1 MRSNR
6 NDWSV
11 VRLLFCALMN
21 EWINCNVTRLGQISQ
36 HQLAFIEYLCV
47 CIVELIKT
55 TIKQERLFGLQPI
68 YFSDVSLD
76 SLIDCLVCNMSK
88 NSEKCLS
95 QIVKVK
101 GSVCICLMSKRDQK
115 IFRLIWYK
123 AEKSR
128 KSLYLTGWKDHLQP
142 FFFNE
147 NFFSDYFSVD
157 SLIDLTVNRRSC
169 KDFNLNL
176 I

>member
-1 MRSNR
+1 MSSNR

-21 EWINCNVTRLGQISQ
+21 ELINCNFTRLGQISQ
-36 HQLAFIEYLCV
+36 HQLAFIENLCV
-47 CIVELIKT
+47 YIVELIKT

-88 NSEKCLS
+88 NSEKCPS

-115 IFRLIWYK
+115 IFRLMWYK

-147 NFFSDYFSVD
+147 NFFR
-157 SLIDLTVNRRSC
+157 LIDFTINRRSC